1 MSRNQGIHS
10 CGKTRFS
17 FRTAIFLAVVGWA
30 GRGSSLCRGH
40 NCSCLHGPKGASGA
54 LDGTSAGMGAVIA
67 SLDGEISQFGC
78 GAGGG
83 GSGDSV
89 LARAS
94 VLVAE
99 GEVVTGTMLGEL
111 SWAAS
116 SMTAHDTGPKERRAA
131 AKTTCGRRLSC
142 AFRVRALIHDRI
154 SYETRSGQ
162 YYMGSFGFLNKSVSK
177 VRQ

>member
-17 FRTAIFLAVVGWA
+17 FRTAIFLAVVGWV
-30 GRGSSLCRGH
+30 GHGSSLCRGH
-40 NCSCLHGPKGASGA
+40 NCSCIHGPKGASGA
-54 LDGTSAGMGAVIA
+54 LDGMGAVIA

-111 SWAAS
+111 SRLRRQCLR
-116 SMTAHDTGPKERRAA
+116 TIPTRKREGLRPKLCVGGA
-131 AKTTCGRRLSC
+131 
-142 AFRVRALIHDRI
+142 
-154 SYETRSGQ
+154 
-162 YYMGSFGFLNKSVSK
+162 
-177 VRQ
+177 

>member
-54 LDGTSAGMGAVIA
+54 LDGTSDGMGAVIA

-83 GSGDSV
+83 GSGDFV

-99 GEVVTGTMLGEL
+99 GEVVTGTMLGAL
-111 SWAAS
+111 SWAAL
-116 SMTAHDTGPKERRAA
+116 EL
-131 AKTTCGRRLSC
+131 C
-142 AFRVRALIHDRI
+142 F
-154 SYETRSGQ
+154 
-162 YYMGSFGFLNKSVSK
+162 
-177 VRQ
+177 

>member
-1 MSRNQGIHS
+1 
-10 CGKTRFS
+10 
-17 FRTAIFLAVVGWA
+17 
-30 GRGSSLCRGH
+30 
-40 NCSCLHGPKGASGA
+40 
-54 LDGTSAGMGAVIA
+54 MGAVIA

-116 SMTAHDTGPKERRAA
+116 SMSAHDTDPKERRAA

-162 YYMGSFGFLNKSVSK
+162 YYMGSFDFLNKSVSK